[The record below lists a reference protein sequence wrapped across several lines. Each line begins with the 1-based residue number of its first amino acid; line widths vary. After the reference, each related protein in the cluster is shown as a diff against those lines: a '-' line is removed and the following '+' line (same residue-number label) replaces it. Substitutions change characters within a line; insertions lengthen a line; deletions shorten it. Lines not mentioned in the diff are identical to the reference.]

1 MKDLHIH
8 KKYSDGT
15 DENLKSSQTLTFL
28 GKDSGFGEK
37 NNSSYIEIENKL
49 ILIDC
54 GFTVFQQVKEK
65 FDFENY
71 ETINIIITHL
81 HNDHAG
87 SLSQLILYLWF
98 IYHK

>member
-49 ILIDC
+49 I
-54 GFTVFQQVKEK
+54 
-65 FDFENY
+65 
-71 ETINIIITHL
+71 
-81 HNDHAG
+81 
-87 SLSQLILYLWF
+87 
-98 IYHK
+98 

>member
-1 MKDLHIH
+1 MIVNIHKKIVKGGKIVKDLHIH

-49 ILIDC
+49 ILIW
-54 GFTVFQQVKEK
+54 K
-65 FDFENY
+65 
-71 ETINIIITHL
+71 
-81 HNDHAG
+81 
-87 SLSQLILYLWF
+87 LWN
-98 IYHK
+98 H